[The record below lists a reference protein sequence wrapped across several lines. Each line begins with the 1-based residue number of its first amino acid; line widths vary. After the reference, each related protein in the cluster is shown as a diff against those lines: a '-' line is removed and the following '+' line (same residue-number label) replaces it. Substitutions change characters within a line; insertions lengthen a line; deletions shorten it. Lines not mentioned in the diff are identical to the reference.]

1 MKTVGEVLSAKG
13 AVVVTT
19 TPDVTVLESV
29 RSMVGHG
36 VGCVVVLG
44 PDGRIAGIMT
54 ERDVLRAVAGRF
66 ESLGTAQVADLMTRD
81 VLFAVPGDSLDSVMA
96 LMTERRIRHLPILEA
111 GRMIGL
117 VSVGDVVKARM
128 KTTEAEIRH
137 LENYLS
143 GNYPG

>member
-1 MKTVGEVLSAKG
+1 MKTVGEVLAAKG
-13 AVVVTT
+13 SAVVTT
-19 TPDVTVLESV
+19 TPDVTVLEAV
-29 RSMVGHG
+29 RSMVDQG
-36 VGCVVVLG
+36 VGCVVVVG

-54 ERDVLRAVAGRF
+54 ERDVLRAVARQLEG
-66 ESLGTAQVADLMTRD
+66 LGTALVGALMTRD
-81 VLFAVPGDSLDSVMA
+81 VLIGVPGDSLDSVMA

-117 VSVGDVVKARM
+117 LSVGDVVKAKMR
-128 KTTEAEIRH
+128 THEAEIRH